1 MLRRVGVRRQW
12 ETPLPWE
19 NDLTSYLCPKS
30 LVFALPSAP
39 LSPCAH
45 VYFLLGSSPFEAI
58 LTTGTLLSFTGL
70 AATNLANEG
79 REQCHGDHLLTV
91 RAFEYSLH
99 YPKQVRL
106 SQGEIDSSGAFSGL
120 RRVFVVQV

>member
-39 LSPCAH
+39 LSPCVNVH
-45 VYFLLGSSPFEAI
+45 LLLGSSPLQTI
-58 LTTGTLLSFTGL
+58 QLTGTLLSFTRL
-70 AATNLANEG
+70 AATNFAYEC
-79 REQCHGDHLLTV
+79 REQCHGNHLVTV
-91 RAFEYSLH
+91 RASEHFPIILSSFACVKGGSLNLSH
-99 YPKQVRL
+99 
-106 SQGEIDSSGAFSGL
+106 SQGLEGYF
-120 RRVFVVQV
+120 